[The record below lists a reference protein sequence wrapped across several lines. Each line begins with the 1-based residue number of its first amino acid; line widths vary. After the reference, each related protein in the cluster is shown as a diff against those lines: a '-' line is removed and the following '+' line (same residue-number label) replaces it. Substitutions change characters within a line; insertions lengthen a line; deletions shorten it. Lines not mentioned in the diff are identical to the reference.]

1 MFNSIASDEDVFR
14 LFVKKAPMVENTA
27 EFRRVL
33 DEKTGTNSLR
43 LGFLFFSTGFRL
55 GEVSATTHD
64 WGDQEQSGSSIYTA
78 TDKELAGSFDV
89 MWAMA
94 PQFHPFREIQES
106 LAEPVDSGMCLL
118 YYAFGFR
125 LAEHCANHNEWR
137 QWLEEAAEPEAGRI
151 AVPGFDF
158 SLENVMEE
166 VKKHKK
172 PH

>member
-1 MFNSIASDEDVFR
+1 MPKSIASDEDVFR
-14 LFVKKAPMVENTA
+14 LFVKKAPMVENTT

-33 DEKTGTNSLR
+33 DEKNGTNSLR
-43 LGFLFFSTGFRL
+43 LSLLFFSTGFRM

-64 WGDQEQSGSSIYTA
+64 WGDSGQSGSLIYTA
-78 TDKELAGSFDV
+78 TDEELAGLFAE
-89 MWAMA
+89 MWAVA
-94 PQFHPFREIQES
+94 PQFPAFREIQNTM
-106 LAEPVDSGMCLL
+106 AEPVDSGMCLL
-118 YYAFGFR
+118 YYVFGFR

-158 SLENVMEE
+158 SLDNVMEE